1 MGAFPPHDEEIHFL
15 WRSSSTTL
23 SFQRCLLCEIL
34 FRWIVARGWN
44 RQCNHPLQY
53 RTANKVNVS
62 GSYHGVRRRNNTT
75 LPPSFLL
82 GSEQE
87 GRAANHARSVTI
99 SPDNKFLVAGSED
112 KYIRV
117 R

>member
-75 LPPSFLL
+75 RFRLASYWVANKKDGPPI
-82 GSEQE
+82 
-87 GRAANHARSVTI
+87 T
-99 SPDNKFLVAGSED
+99 LVASL
-112 KYIRV
+112 
-117 R
+117 